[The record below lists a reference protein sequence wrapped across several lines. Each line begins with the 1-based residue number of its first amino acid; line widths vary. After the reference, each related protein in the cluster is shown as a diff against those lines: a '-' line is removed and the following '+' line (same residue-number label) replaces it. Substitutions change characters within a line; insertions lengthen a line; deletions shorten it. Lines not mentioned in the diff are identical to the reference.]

1 MCILENE
8 IMQYKL
14 NMEEKGVTGHIQQ
27 LPRHFKSHKSFIKYS
42 NIDSNLSDSNVGA
55 QKGRNILFCAKLSDK
70 K

>member
-1 MCILENE
+1 
-8 IMQYKL
+8 MQYKL

-27 LPRHFKSHKSFIKYS
+27 LPRHFKSHKSAQHFKSSFIEYS

-55 QKGRNILFCAKLSDK
+55 QKGRNIHFCAKLSDK